1 MECTTFTVSLPRV
14 PAAWCWASVH
24 IAFALHI
31 ANITFYNY
39 KINSSLVTPS
49 FLRYNNCQCAKF

>member
-31 ANITFYNY
+31 ATLHFTTT
-39 KINSSLVTPS
+39 KINSL
-49 FLRYNNCQCAKF
+49 L

>member
-1 MECTTFTVSLPRV
+1 MECTTFTVSLPGV

-24 IAFALHI
+24 VALALRI

-49 FLRYNNCQCAKF
+49 LL

>member
-1 MECTTFTVSLPRV
+1 MECTTFTVSLPGV

-24 IAFALHI
+24 VALALRI

-39 KINSSLVTPS
+39 KNKLFSCDTFSSLI
-49 FLRYNNCQCAKF
+49 Q